1 MKEETKKQIDEMDY
15 GIMLSL
21 WRFARIG
28 HPMLSGETG
37 DYFAKVMKEKT
48 AKLTDSEKTAI
59 SNLIGWENE

>member
-15 GIMLSL
+15 ESMLSL

-28 HPMLSGETG
+28 HPMFQGETG
-37 DYFAKVMKEKT
+37 DYYSKVMKEKA

-59 SNLIGWENE
+59 SKLVGWH

>member
-15 GIMLSL
+15 ESMLSL
-21 WRFARIG
+21 WRFAKIG

-37 DYFAKVMKEKT
+37 DYYAKVMREKA

-59 SNLIGWENE
+59 SKLVGWN